1 MANAVK
7 KLEPEPAP
15 GTESAEE
22 QESQADRGRS
32 ISKSHLVNRL
42 NYLNFQDLTVL
53 VSLRH
58 EAYDDAISLRAC
70 PQPCAG
76 ERLDLVWAEIPS
88 LKQLL
93 KTYRFEYLLI
103 ADGRKYLVVN
113 SELLTINEEG
123 VSLLLPAACREFQA
137 RKIKR
142 HPAREISVQLIQHG
156 VTFDCQLVDFTPVS
170 VRATGSLRSA
180 ETLMWVNTESPV
192 HLRLVRDGEVIY
204 SGNFSIHSRQLSG
217 KSCSFVLR
225 QLDSNI
231 QRYRTKKYRNA
242 RQQLVPSPNI
252 VFEHPLIDKRVNRK
266 MADISGT
273 GFAVEEGEGDSVLMA
288 GMMLPDLKISFAHGF
303 SLKCLAQVVSRN
315 AAGGEEE
322 GSVRCGLAILDMEIH
337 DHVKL
342 LSILHQV
349 ANRKSYVSAE
359 VDLDE
364 LWDFFFE
371 TGFIYPGKYAHFQA
385 NKESIKETYAKL
397 YTHTPQIARH
407 FIYLDRGII
416 LGHLA
421 MVRFYPNSWLI
432 HHHAARKSV
441 SIKAGLAVLDQVSR
455 YLNELESFAF
465 AHLRYVYCYY
475 RPDNKFPSRVF
486 GGFAKKHQDQSSCS
500 LDLFSYAFHHGNG
513 GPAALPKPW
522 EFGESSRFDV
532 AALNLALL
540 AMGET
545 GLLTWVFPSS
555 LCILLLV
562 ALATETSEKK
572 AIKESLWSTRDSIEA
587 LLDQINL
594 NYNNAMLTHEI
605 GQRLGNY
612 TKIEEMLFD
621 VVQIMRYRL
630 EYDRGMILLADGCRK
645 RLELRASYGYKDE
658 ELACLNSLPFPL
670 ENREQGDVYLE
681 CFRGQR
687 PFLVNEL
694 SSGSV
699 GENTLACAHMSGTR
713 AFICCPIVA
722 DGASLGVLTVENVQ
736 LKRPLVERD
745 ISLIMGTASVLGISI
760 RNCELIGALETA
772 TEELELRVA
781 KRTEDL
787 EKSRQKM
794 QEQHEELVRTYFALE
809 EETAQRLSAL
819 EELARKERMLLQQ
832 NRLAALG
839 EMISNIAHQWRQPLN
854 ELGLIVQELPIM

>member
-1 MANAVK
+1 MADAVSR
-7 KLEPEPAP
+7 LELVPSP
-15 GTESAEE
+15 GSESGEVAEN
-22 QESQADRGRS
+22 QADSGRS
-32 ISKSHLVNRL
+32 VSKTHLVNRL
-42 NYLNFQDLTVL
+42 NYLNFQDQTVL

-58 EAYDDAISLRAC
+58 EVYDDAISLRAR
-70 PQPCAG
+70 PLPCAG

-113 SELLTINEEG
+113 SELLSMCEEG
-123 VSLLLPAACREFQA
+123 LSLLLPAACREFQA

-156 VTFDCQLVDFTPVS
+156 VTLDCRLVDFTPVS
-170 VRATGSLRSA
+170 VRVTGDIGSP
-180 ETLMWVNTESPV
+180 EPLMWVNTESPV
-192 HLRLVRDGEVIY
+192 HLRLLRKGEVIY
-204 SGNFSIHSRQLSG
+204 SGNFAIHSRETTG

-225 QLDSNI
+225 QLQSNI

-242 RQQLVPSPNI
+242 RQQLLPSPNI
-252 VFEHPLIDKRVNRK
+252 VFEHPLIDKRVNLK

-315 AAGGEEE
+315 AAGGDEE

-337 DHVKL
+337 DHVRL

-385 NKESIKETYAKL
+385 NKESIRETYAKL
-397 YTHTPQIARH
+397 YTQNPQIARN
-407 FIYLDRGII
+407 FIYLDRGVI

-486 GGFAKKHQDQSSCS
+486 GGFARKHQDQSSCS
-500 LDLFSYAFHHGNG
+500 LDLFAYAFHQATGDRAG
-513 GPAALPKPW
+513 LPEPW
-522 EFGESSRFDV
+522 ELAHSSRFDV
-532 AALNLALL
+532 AELAR
-540 AMGET
+540 
-545 GLLTWVFPSS
+545 F
-555 LCILLLV
+555 
-562 ALATETSEKK
+562 
-572 AIKESLWSTRDSIEA
+572 
-587 LLDQINL
+587 
-594 NYNNAMLTHEI
+594 
-605 GQRLGNY
+605 
-612 TKIEEMLFD
+612 
-621 VVQIMRYRL
+621 YRHVSGGVMMQAFEL
-630 EYDRGMILLADGCRK
+630 YPGCADP
-645 RLELRASYGYKDE
+645 E
-658 ELACLNSLPFPL
+658 ELAGEYRALGFRKELHLYSLRKSGSLKAF
-670 ENREQGDVYLE
+670 
-681 CFRGQR
+681 
-687 PFLVNEL
+687 FLVNCTDAGFNMAEL
-694 SSGSV
+694 TNCV
-699 GENTLACAHMSGTR
+699 TVMVLDEKVPPD
-713 AFICCPIVA
+713 FIKSCLEEIGRHYE
-722 DGASLGVLTVENVQ
+722 GAGMPVLTYPFSYVEQNALPYDKVY
-736 LKRPLVERD
+736 LLW
-745 ISLIMGTASVLGISI
+745 VLDLQYSDDYLEY
-760 RNCELIGALETA
+760 CEGLFRTGKKGA
-772 TEELELRVA
+772 
-781 KRTEDL
+781 
-787 EKSRQKM
+787 
-794 QEQHEELVRTYFALE
+794 
-809 EETAQRLSAL
+809 
-819 EELARKERMLLQQ
+819 
-832 NRLAALG
+832 
-839 EMISNIAHQWRQPLN
+839 
-854 ELGLIVQELPIM
+854 

>member
-7 KLEPEPAP
+7 KPEPVPAP

-32 ISKSHLVNRL
+32 VSKSHLVNRL
-42 NYLNFQDLTVL
+42 NYLNFQDQTVL

-58 EAYDDAISLRAC
+58 EAYDDAISLRAR

-76 ERLDLVWAEIPS
+76 ERLDLIWAEIPS

-123 VSLLLPAACREFQA
+123 LSLLLPAACREFQA

-204 SGNFSIHSRQLSG
+204 SGNFAIYSRQLSS
-217 KSCSFVLR
+217 KSCSLVLR
-225 QLDSNI
+225 QLNSNI

-252 VFEHPLIDKRVNRK
+252 VFEHPLIDKRVNLK

-397 YTHTPQIARH
+397 YTHNPQIARH
-407 FIYLDRGII
+407 FIYLDRGVI

-500 LDLFSYAFHHGNG
+500 LDLFSYAFHHGTG
-513 GPAALPKPW
+513 VRAVLPEPW

-532 AALNLALL
+532 A
-540 AMGET
+540 
-545 GLLTWVFPSS
+545 
-555 LCILLLV
+555 
-562 ALATETSEKK
+562 
-572 AIKESLWSTRDSIEA
+572 
-587 LLDQINL
+587 
-594 NYNNAMLTHEI
+594 
-605 GQRLGNY
+605 
-612 TKIEEMLFD
+612 
-621 VVQIMRYRL
+621 
-630 EYDRGMILLADGCRK
+630 
-645 RLELRASYGYKDE
+645 
-658 ELACLNSLPFPL
+658 ELARFYRHISGGVMMQAFELYSGGADPEDLAREYRALGFRKELHLYSL
-670 ENREQGDVYLE
+670 RKQGSLKA
-681 CFRGQR
+681 F
-687 PFLVNEL
+687 FLVNCTDAGFNMAEL
-694 SSGSV
+694 TNCVTVMVLDEKVPAG
-699 GENTLACAHMSGTR
+699 
-713 AFICCPIVA
+713 FIESCLEEIGRHYEGNEMP
-722 DGASLGVLTVENVQ
+722 VLTYPLSYVEQNSIPYDKVY
-736 LKRPLVERD
+736 LLW
-745 ISLIMGTASVLGISI
+745 VLDLQYSDDYLEY
-760 RNCELIGALETA
+760 CEGLF
-772 TEELELRVA
+772 
-781 KRTEDL
+781 RTE
-787 EKSRQKM
+787 KKG
-794 QEQHEELVRTYFALE
+794 A
-809 EETAQRLSAL
+809 
-819 EELARKERMLLQQ
+819 
-832 NRLAALG
+832 
-839 EMISNIAHQWRQPLN
+839 
-854 ELGLIVQELPIM
+854 

>member
-1 MANAVK
+1 MANTVN
-7 KLEPEPAP
+7 KLELVPAS
-15 GTESAEE
+15 GKESAEE
-22 QESQADRGRS
+22 QDSQADSGRS
-32 ISKSHLVNRL
+32 VSKSHLVNRL
-42 NYLNFQDLTVL
+42 NFLNFQDQTVL

-58 EAYDDAISLRAC
+58 EVYDDAISLRAR
-70 PQPCAG
+70 PLPCAG

-123 VSLLLPAACREFQA
+123 LSLLLPAACREFQA

-156 VTFDCQLVDFTPVS
+156 VTFDCQLVDYTPVS

-180 ETLMWVNTESPV
+180 EVLMWVNTESPV

-204 SGNFSIHSRQLSG
+204 SGNFAIHSRQLSG

-225 QLDSNI
+225 QLNSNI

-252 VFEHPLIDKRVNRK
+252 VFEHPLIDKRVNLK

-273 GFAVEEGEGDSVLMA
+273 GFAVDEGEGDSVLMA

-303 SLKCLAQVVSRN
+303 NLKCLAQVVSRN
-315 AAGGEEE
+315 AAGGEE

-397 YTHTPQIARH
+397 YTHNPQIARH
-407 FIYLDRGII
+407 FIYLDRGVI

-421 MVRFYPNSWLI
+421 VVRFYPNSWLI

-486 GGFAKKHQDQSSCS
+486 GGFAKKHEDQSSCS
-500 LDLFSYAFHHGNG
+500 LDLFSYAFHHGTG
-513 GPAALPKPW
+513 ERAGLPEPW
-522 EFGESSRFDV
+522 EFGNSSRFDV
-532 AALNLALL
+532 A
-540 AMGET
+540 
-545 GLLTWVFPSS
+545 
-555 LCILLLV
+555 
-562 ALATETSEKK
+562 
-572 AIKESLWSTRDSIEA
+572 
-587 LLDQINL
+587 
-594 NYNNAMLTHEI
+594 
-605 GQRLGNY
+605 
-612 TKIEEMLFD
+612 
-621 VVQIMRYRL
+621 
-630 EYDRGMILLADGCRK
+630 
-645 RLELRASYGYKDE
+645 
-658 ELACLNSLPFPL
+658 ELARFYRHVSGGVMMQAF
-670 ENREQGDVYLE
+670 
-681 CFRGQR
+681 
-687 PFLVNEL
+687 EL
-694 SSGSV
+694 YPG
-699 GENTLACAHMSGTR
+699 G
-713 AFICCPIVA
+713 A
-722 DGASLGVLTVENVQ
+722 D
-736 LKRPLVERD
+736 P
-745 ISLIMGTASVLGISI
+745 
-760 RNCELIGALETA
+760 
-772 TEELELRVA
+772 
-781 KRTEDL
+781 
-787 EKSRQKM
+787 
-794 QEQHEELVRTYFALE
+794 
-809 EETAQRLSAL
+809 
-819 EELARKERMLLQQ
+819 EELAREYR
-832 NRLAALG
+832 ALG
-839 EMISNIAHQWRQPLN
+839 FRKELHLYSLRKQGSLKAFFLVNRTDAGFNMAELTNCVTVMVLDEKVPFGFIDSCLEEIGRHYEGNEMPVLTYPFSYVERNSLPYDKVYLLWVLDLQHSDAYL
-854 ELGLIVQELPIM
+854 EYCEGLFRTGKKGA

>member
-1 MANAVK
+1 MANAVNK
-7 KLEPEPAP
+7 PEPEPAP

-32 ISKSHLVNRL
+32 VSKSHLVNRL
-42 NYLNFQDLTVL
+42 NYLNFQDQTVL

-58 EAYDDAISLRAC
+58 EAYDDAISLRAR

-123 VSLLLPAACREFQA
+123 LSLLLPAACREFQA

-142 HPAREISVQLIQHG
+142 HPAREISVQLIQNG

-170 VRATGSLRSA
+170 VRAAGSLRSA

-204 SGNFSIHSRQLSG
+204 SGNFAIHSRQLSG

-225 QLDSNI
+225 QLNSNI

-252 VFEHPLIDKRVNRK
+252 VFEHPLIDKRVNLK

-288 GMMLPDLKISFAHGF
+288 GMMLPELKISFAHGF

-407 FIYLDRGII
+407 FIYLDRGVI

-421 MVRFYPNSWLI
+421 VVRFYPNSWLI

-500 LDLFSYAFHHGNG
+500 LDLFSYAFHHGTG
-513 GPAALPKPW
+513 ERAGLPVPW

-532 AALNLALL
+532 A
-540 AMGET
+540 
-545 GLLTWVFPSS
+545 
-555 LCILLLV
+555 
-562 ALATETSEKK
+562 
-572 AIKESLWSTRDSIEA
+572 
-587 LLDQINL
+587 
-594 NYNNAMLTHEI
+594 
-605 GQRLGNY
+605 
-612 TKIEEMLFD
+612 
-621 VVQIMRYRL
+621 
-630 EYDRGMILLADGCRK
+630 
-645 RLELRASYGYKDE
+645 
-658 ELACLNSLPFPL
+658 ELARFYRHVSGGVMMQAFELYPGGADPEDLAREYRALGFRKELYLYSL
-670 ENREQGDVYLE
+670 RKQGSLKA
-681 CFRGQR
+681 F
-687 PFLVNEL
+687 FLVNCTDAGFNMAEL
-694 SSGSV
+694 TNCVTVMVLDEKVPV
-699 GENTLACAHMSGTR
+699 G
-713 AFICCPIVA
+713 FIESCLEEIA
-722 DGASLGVLTVENVQ
+722 RHYDGNEMPVLTYPFSYVEQNSIPYDKVY
-736 LKRPLVERD
+736 LLW
-745 ISLIMGTASVLGISI
+745 VLDLQYSDDYLEY
-760 RNCELIGALETA
+760 CEGLFRTGKKGA
-772 TEELELRVA
+772 
-781 KRTEDL
+781 
-787 EKSRQKM
+787 
-794 QEQHEELVRTYFALE
+794 
-809 EETAQRLSAL
+809 
-819 EELARKERMLLQQ
+819 
-832 NRLAALG
+832 
-839 EMISNIAHQWRQPLN
+839 
-854 ELGLIVQELPIM
+854 

>member
-1 MANAVK
+1 MANAVN
-7 KLEPEPAP
+7 KLEPVPAP
-15 GTESAEE
+15 GKESAEE
-22 QESQADRGRS
+22 QESQADSGRS
-32 ISKSHLVNRL
+32 VSKSHLVNRL
-42 NYLNFQDLTVL
+42 NYLNFQDQTVL

-58 EAYDDAISLRAC
+58 EVYDDAISLRAR

-123 VSLLLPAACREFQA
+123 LSILLPAACREFQA

-142 HPAREISVQLIQHG
+142 HPARGISVQLIQHG

-170 VRATGSLRSA
+170 VRATGSLMSA
-180 ETLMWVNTESPV
+180 ETLRWVNTESPV

-204 SGNFSIHSRQLSG
+204 SGNFAIHSRQLSG

-225 QLDSNI
+225 QLNSNI

-252 VFEHPLIDKRVNRK
+252 VFEHPLIDKRVNLK

-315 AAGGEEE
+315 AAGGEE

-371 TGFIYPGKYAHFQA
+371 TGFIYPKKYAHFQA

-397 YTHTPQIARH
+397 YTHNPQIARH
-407 FIYLDRGII
+407 FIYLDRGVI

-421 MVRFYPNSWLI
+421 VVRFYPNSWLI

-500 LDLFSYAFHHGNG
+500 LDLFSYAFHHGTG
-513 GPAALPKPW
+513 ERAGLPEPW
-522 EFGESSRFDV
+522 EFGNSSRFDV
-532 AALNLALL
+532 A
-540 AMGET
+540 
-545 GLLTWVFPSS
+545 
-555 LCILLLV
+555 
-562 ALATETSEKK
+562 
-572 AIKESLWSTRDSIEA
+572 
-587 LLDQINL
+587 
-594 NYNNAMLTHEI
+594 
-605 GQRLGNY
+605 
-612 TKIEEMLFD
+612 
-621 VVQIMRYRL
+621 
-630 EYDRGMILLADGCRK
+630 
-645 RLELRASYGYKDE
+645 
-658 ELACLNSLPFPL
+658 
-670 ENREQGDVYLE
+670 
-681 CFRGQR
+681 
-687 PFLVNEL
+687 EL
-694 SSGSV
+694 SRFYRHVSGGV
-699 GENTLACAHMSGTR
+699 MMQAFELYSGG
-713 AFICCPIVA
+713 A
-722 DGASLGVLTVENVQ
+722 D
-736 LKRPLVERD
+736 P
-745 ISLIMGTASVLGISI
+745 
-760 RNCELIGALETA
+760 
-772 TEELELRVA
+772 
-781 KRTEDL
+781 
-787 EKSRQKM
+787 
-794 QEQHEELVRTYFALE
+794 
-809 EETAQRLSAL
+809 
-819 EELARKERMLLQQ
+819 EELAREYR
-832 NRLAALG
+832 ALG
-839 EMISNIAHQWRQPLN
+839 FRKELHLYSLRKQGSLKVFFLVNCTDAGFNMAELTNCVTVMVLDEKVPPSFIESCLEEIGRHYEGNEMPVLTYPFCYVERNSLPYDKVYLLWVLDLQYSDAYL
-854 ELGLIVQELPIM
+854 EYCEGLFRTGKKGA

>member
-1 MANAVK
+1 MADAVSR
-7 KLEPEPAP
+7 LELLPST
-15 GTESAEE
+15 GSESGEAAEN
-22 QESQADRGRS
+22 QADSGRS
-32 ISKSHLVNRL
+32 VSKTHLVNRL
-42 NYLNFQDLTVL
+42 NYLNFQDQTVL

-58 EAYDDAISLRAC
+58 EVYDDAISLRAR
-70 PQPCAG
+70 PLPCAG

-113 SELLTINEEG
+113 SELLSMNEEG
-123 VSLLLPAACREFQA
+123 LSLLLPAACREFQA

-156 VTFDCQLVDFTPVS
+156 VTLDCRLVDFTPVS
-170 VRATGSLRSA
+170 VRVTGSIGSP
-180 ETLMWVNTESPV
+180 EPLMWVNTESPV
-192 HLRLVRDGEVIY
+192 HLRLLREGEVIY
-204 SGNFSIHSRQLSG
+204 SGNFAIHSRETTG

-225 QLDSNI
+225 QLQSNI

-242 RQQLVPSPNI
+242 RQQLLPSPNI
-252 VFEHPLIDKRVNRK
+252 VFEHPLIDKRVNLK

-315 AAGGEEE
+315 AAGGDEE

-337 DHVKL
+337 DHVRL

-397 YTHTPQIARH
+397 YTQNPQIARH
-407 FIYLDRGII
+407 FIYLDRGVI

-486 GGFAKKHQDQSSCS
+486 GGFAKTHQDQSSCS
-500 LDLFSYAFHHGNG
+500 LDLFAYAFHRATGDHAG
-513 GPAALPKPW
+513 LPEPW
-522 EFGESSRFDV
+522 ELAGSSRFDV
-532 AALNLALL
+532 AELARFYRHVSGGVMMQAFGLY
-540 AMGET
+540 T
-545 GLLTWVFPSS
+545 G
-555 LCILLLV
+555 
-562 ALATETSEKK
+562 
-572 AIKESLWSTRDSIEA
+572 
-587 LLDQINL
+587 
-594 NYNNAMLTHEI
+594 
-605 GQRLGNY
+605 G
-612 TKIEEMLFD
+612 
-621 VVQIMRYRL
+621 
-630 EYDRGMILLADGCRK
+630 ADP
-645 RLELRASYGYKDE
+645 E
-658 ELACLNSLPFPL
+658 ELAGDYRALGFRKELHLYSLRKSGSLKAF
-670 ENREQGDVYLE
+670 
-681 CFRGQR
+681 
-687 PFLVNEL
+687 FLVNCTDAGFNMAEL
-694 SSGSV
+694 TNCV
-699 GENTLACAHMSGTR
+699 TVMVLDEKVPPD
-713 AFICCPIVA
+713 FIKSCLEEIGRHYE
-722 DGASLGVLTVENVQ
+722 GAGMPVLTY
-736 LKRPLVERD
+736 PFSYVERNALSYD
-745 ISLIMGTASVLGISI
+745 KVYLLWVLDLQYSDDYLEY
-760 RNCELIGALETA
+760 CEGLFRTGKKGA
-772 TEELELRVA
+772 
-781 KRTEDL
+781 
-787 EKSRQKM
+787 
-794 QEQHEELVRTYFALE
+794 
-809 EETAQRLSAL
+809 
-819 EELARKERMLLQQ
+819 
-832 NRLAALG
+832 
-839 EMISNIAHQWRQPLN
+839 
-854 ELGLIVQELPIM
+854 

>member
-1 MANAVK
+1 MADAVSR
-7 KLEPEPAP
+7 LELVLSP
-15 GTESAEE
+15 GSESGEVAEN
-22 QESQADRGRS
+22 QADSGRS
-32 ISKSHLVNRL
+32 VSKTHLVNRL
-42 NYLNFQDLTVL
+42 NYLNFQDRTVL

-58 EAYDDAISLRAC
+58 EVYDDAISLRAR
-70 PQPCAG
+70 PLPCAG

-113 SELLTINEEG
+113 SELLSMCEEG
-123 VSLLLPAACREFQA
+123 LSLLLPAACREFQA

-156 VTFDCQLVDFTPVS
+156 VTLDCRLVDFTPVS
-170 VRATGSLRSA
+170 VRVTGSIGSP
-180 ETLMWVNTESPV
+180 EPLMWVNTESPV
-192 HLRLVRDGEVIY
+192 HLRLLREGEVIY
-204 SGNFSIHSRQLSG
+204 SGNFAIHSREVSG
-217 KSCSFVLR
+217 KNCSFVLR
-225 QLDSNI
+225 QLQSNI

-242 RQQLVPSPNI
+242 RQQLLPSPNI
-252 VFEHPLIDKRVNRK
+252 VFEHPLIDKRVNLK

-315 AAGGEEE
+315 AAGGDEE

-337 DHVKL
+337 DHVRL

-397 YTHTPQIARH
+397 YTQNPQIARH
-407 FIYLDRGII
+407 FIYLDRGVI

-486 GGFAKKHQDQSSCS
+486 GGFAKTHQDQSSCS
-500 LDLFSYAFHHGNG
+500 LDLFAYAFHRATRAHAG
-513 GPAALPKPW
+513 LPEPW
-522 EFGESSRFDV
+522 ELAHSSRFDV
-532 AALNLALL
+532 A
-540 AMGET
+540 
-545 GLLTWVFPSS
+545 
-555 LCILLLV
+555 
-562 ALATETSEKK
+562 
-572 AIKESLWSTRDSIEA
+572 
-587 LLDQINL
+587 
-594 NYNNAMLTHEI
+594 
-605 GQRLGNY
+605 
-612 TKIEEMLFD
+612 
-621 VVQIMRYRL
+621 
-630 EYDRGMILLADGCRK
+630 
-645 RLELRASYGYKDE
+645 
-658 ELACLNSLPFPL
+658 ELARFY
-670 ENREQGDVYLE
+670 RHV
-681 CFRGQR
+681 
-687 PFLVNEL
+687 
-694 SSGSV
+694 SGGV
-699 GENTLACAHMSGTR
+699 MMQAFGLYPGE
-713 AFICCPIVA
+713 A
-722 DGASLGVLTVENVQ
+722 D
-736 LKRPLVERD
+736 P
-745 ISLIMGTASVLGISI
+745 
-760 RNCELIGALETA
+760 
-772 TEELELRVA
+772 
-781 KRTEDL
+781 
-787 EKSRQKM
+787 
-794 QEQHEELVRTYFALE
+794 
-809 EETAQRLSAL
+809 
-819 EELARKERMLLQQ
+819 EELAREYRTLGFRKELHLYSLRKSGSLKAFFLVNCTDAGFNMAELTNCVTVMVLDEKVPPDFIKSCLEEIGRHYEGTGMPVLTYPFSYVERNALPYDKVYLLWVLDLQYSDGY
-832 NRLAALG
+832 L
-839 EMISNIAHQWRQPLN
+839 EYC
-854 ELGLIVQELPIM
+854 EGLFRTGKKGA